1 MAKKLIINGDA
12 VLGGS
17 DSASSILC
25 KDING
30 NDSTLAIELNRINNL
45 LNNIYPIGSIYIS
58 IDETAPNL
66 IFGGVWEKIKDTFLL
81 ASGENYLN
89 GEVGGEVEHTLTT
102 NELPSHNHKHRQYIF
117 NGGSSN
123 GTKYGFTYSSNKGS
137 TYDNTEARA
146 VDYGQVIF
154 GNFATGGSQPHNN
167 MPPYLAVNMWKRVG

>member
-17 DSASSILC
+17 DSASSIFC

-81 ASGENYLN
+81 ASGENYIN
-89 GEVGGEVEHTLTT
+89 GEVGGEAEHTLTT
-102 NELPSHNHKHRQYIF
+102 DELPSHNHKHRQYIYTKLGKTKTKASPTFILNF
-117 NGGSSN
+117 NF
-123 GTKYGFTYSSNKGS
+123 GFFRSEMTFK
-137 TYDNTEARA
+137 
-146 VDYGQVIF
+146 
-154 GNFATGGSQPHNN
+154 NFEF
-167 MPPYLAVNMWKRVG
+167 